1 MSAVI
6 SISENSVRASRIATE
21 CRKLREYIHQR
32 LNDADEFSSLAE
44 QQEFLFEM
52 VPALRGEIQGML
64 TPAMG
69 ARLQA
74 AGLDVDWEAGA
85 EVEGELT
92 DDGNSIRCE
101 IIDSFSG
108 NADLERACEMWLLVR
123 YGAYR
128 LRKEFQTLQ
137 THCAIERLPYSPELD
152 GRYPFRDAES
162 RPVMIRKIWQSK
174 ATASGQIYSPEAVWP
189 SIDPLTT
196 AQARMARYHSMIQC
210 RLVESSDLQD
220 PRESSLVGERGVF
233 AIRPLQKGECV
244 GVYGGRLMTPAMYFM
259 LRSDSFA
266 ISSICGNAV
275 SFLDGE
281 NILAM
286 MNTSLEY
293 DESGHCI
300 RQSPD
305 AYNVEP
311 VAFDVESDIGG
322 KFSIRAFF
330 STRDIPAGAELRWNY
345 RYSDDMVRQ
354 VFGKRL

>member
-21 CRKLREYIHQR
+21 CRRLREYIHLR
-32 LNDADEFSSLAE
+32 LNDVDEFPNVAE
-44 QQEFLFEM
+44 QHEFLFEM
-52 VPALRGEIQGML
+52 VPALRGEIQGIL
-64 TPAMG
+64 TPAMR
-69 ARLQA
+69 AALQA
-74 AGLDVDWEAGA
+74 AGVDVSWEAGA
-85 EVEGELT
+85 QVEGELT
-92 DDGNSIRCE
+92 DDENSIRCD
-101 IIDSFSG
+101 IMDNFRG
-108 NADLERACEMWLLVR
+108 NAELERACEMWLLVR
-123 YGAYR
+123 YGAYW
-128 LRKEFQTLQ
+128 LLKEFHGLQ
-137 THCAIERLPYSPELD
+137 VHCAIERLPYSPELD

-162 RPVMIRKIWQSK
+162 RPVMIRKIWQSQP
-174 ATASGQIYSPEAVWP
+174 TASGEVVSADAVWP
-189 SIDPLTT
+189 LIDPLAT
-196 AQARMARYHSMIQC
+196 AQARMAHYHSMLQC
-210 RLVESSDLQD
+210 RLIEAGDLQD
-220 PRESSLVGERGVF
+220 PRESSLLGERGVF
-233 AIRPLQKGECV
+233 TVRPVQKGECV

-266 ISSICGNAV
+266 ISSISGAAV

-293 DESGHCI
+293 DESGRCA

-330 STRDIPAGAELRWNY
+330 ATRDIPAGVELRWNY

-354 VFGKRL
+354 VFGRRL